1 MARDRL
7 LVRGW
12 PDQYLQA
19 HGNRE
24 IVLEILAGPGRW
36 PCLIGNSQTE
46 FPRTSLPS
54 AKSPSLLAMIA
65 NIESGKGT
73 MIWMIFG
80 LMMCGMAAM
89 AILAVDQLDR
99 KVPSRKQEAISWD

>member
-1 MARDRL
+1 
-7 LVRGW
+7 
-12 PDQYLQA
+12 
-19 HGNRE
+19 
-24 IVLEILAGPGRW
+24 
-36 PCLIGNSQTE
+36 
-46 FPRTSLPS
+46 
-54 AKSPSLLAMIA
+54 MIA

-99 KVPSRKQEAISWD
+99 KVPSRKQEAISWDD

>member
-12 PDQYLQA
+12 LDQHIQA

-24 IVLEILAGPGRW
+24 IVLEELAGPGRW

-46 FPRTSLPS
+46 FPRTSSPS
-54 AKSPSLLAMIA
+54 AKSPSSLAMIA
-65 NIESGKGT
+65 NIESGVT

-89 AILAVDQLDR
+89 AILAVDQLDG